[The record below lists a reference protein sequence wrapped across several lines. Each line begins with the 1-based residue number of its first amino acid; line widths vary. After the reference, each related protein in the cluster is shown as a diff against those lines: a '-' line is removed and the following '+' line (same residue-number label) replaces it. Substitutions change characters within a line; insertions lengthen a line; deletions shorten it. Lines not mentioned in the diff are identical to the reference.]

1 MLHPQYIAEMVSR
14 ALSEDVGVGD
24 VTASLIPEDK
34 IAYGSIVC
42 RESAVLCGQA
52 WVNEVFAQCDTG
64 IEIDWKVRD
73 GDVLSKD
80 MTVCELRG
88 NARAL
93 LTGERAALNF
103 LQTLSG
109 TATITQQYVGKL
121 LGTKTKLL
129 DTRKTIPG
137 FRHAQKYAVKCGG
150 GENHR
155 MGLYDAFLIK
165 ENHIHACG
173 SIRGAI
179 EKAREVAANKIC
191 EVEVENLKELEE
203 ALAAKPDIVMLD
215 NFSLDEISKAVAM
228 TKGRVKLE
236 ISGNVSLDN
245 IHNYANTGVDYI
257 SVGAITKHV
266 RAIDFSM
273 RFSSNV

>member
-1 MLHPQYIAEMVSR
+1 MHPQYIAEMVSR